1 MSRARRHPW
10 LRSAANIGL
19 IAVLLVAVSF
29 LPPDNSLAEVRQTGA
44 LKLCVPESYPP
55 LVLADPEMPGFD
67 VELARLVAE
76 EIGVRLAVNVMPS
89 IGRDFNP
96 RNWGLTRAQCNMTAG
111 GVADTVQTRNFLQT
125 LPTPAETGWVGIS
138 IDGAMPAA
146 GATWAVW
153 PGTSGLDRLALSGW
167 LRESGVRARLVR
179 SPQELVQLLA
189 SGEVSGAIMERFAST
204 AIEFGNNSYQLFWLP
219 QDRFPRF
226 RMAFGLWKGDQTLYR
241 AVREAMQKLDRSGAV
256 YFIGS
261 RYGLGQQIGSRS
273 Q

>member
-1 MSRARRHPW
+1 MSRAPRHPW
-10 LRSAANIGL
+10 LRSAANIAL

-29 LPPDNSLAEVRQTGA
+29 LPPDNSLAEVQGTGA

-55 LVLADPEMPGFD
+55 LVQADPAAPGFD
-67 VELARLVAE
+67 VELARLIAE
-76 EIGVRLAVNVMPS
+76 ELGVRLVVNVMPS

-96 RNWGLTRAQCNMTAG
+96 RNWGLTRAQCNMIAG

-125 LPTPAETGWVGIS
+125 LPTPAETGWVGLS
-138 IDGAMPAA
+138 AGGATPAA
-146 GATWAVW
+146 GGTWAVW

-167 LRESGVRARLVR
+167 LRETGVRARLVQ
-179 SPQELVQLLA
+179 SPAELRQLLE
-189 SGEVSGAIMERFAST
+189 SGEVDGAIMERFAST
-204 AIEFGNNSYQLFWLP
+204 TIAMGDGYQLFWLP
-219 QDRFPRF
+219 VDGFGRF

-241 AVREAMQKLDRSGAV
+241 AVRAAMEKLDQSSAV

-261 RYGLGQQIGSRS
+261 RYGLGEQIGSRS